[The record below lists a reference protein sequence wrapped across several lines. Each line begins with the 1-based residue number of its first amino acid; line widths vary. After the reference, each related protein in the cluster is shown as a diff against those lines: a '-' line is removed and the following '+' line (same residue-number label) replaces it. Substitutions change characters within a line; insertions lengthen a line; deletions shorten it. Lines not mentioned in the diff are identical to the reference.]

1 MSRRSTITYPALA
14 DLLSA
19 SQRQPIPEVLE
30 KMEETYRDV
39 DQTFRAF
46 QQRRKSSVLEQGP
59 FNNIMSRLMDD
70 VQELDAES
78 VAQDEPSPTP
88 RRASVASTRGGAVG
102 THSPRRRSSASVM
115 AAAQLIS
122 QMEIVTGSAQELA
135 NSGGRGA
142 GRTQRLSGSAPPS
155 PDASAAAAQLRQL
168 SGITGAVMSATS
180 APAGSILPG
189 QVAEATLV
197 PAHVSEPPSRAPSP
211 SSPFAAPSLPAAPV
225 VLPSPPVAL
234 PSPDSSQH
242 GSGSS
247 LIPGSS
253 TISVSSPSA
262 AAPPPVFQMMVAAE
276 GEEPKARIDLEF
288 IPLTPNL
295 GSMATPEPRR
305 IRSKSMDASNG
316 PDEPVVASVTMDSTL
331 SVLKSGPIAAREGGV
346 EGAVNTFS
354 SFRKWKS
361 SVKKKKLST
370 ERQKRLE
377 QATARLNLEIPDSI
391 RFDLVREALPV
402 VQKMVDQYRA
412 QLGDRDAVT
421 QDAVAHLRRLQTMMP
436 ASHAHHQQSDD
447 ATTTTDTTPSV
458 SDLLPTRRSWS
469 LSRAPPTVRRP
480 IRRLSRIVV
489 GKHSTVKPLERLDDL
504 LTPANST
511 AAPGGGGGAPGVAA
525 AARRNLMSAIRRPN
539 HRDVPAAPL
548 ASGGLAR

>member
-1 MSRRSTITYPALA
+1 MSRRSTITHPALA

-78 VAQDEPSPTP
+78 LAQDEPSPTS
-88 RRASVASTRGGAVG
+88 RRASVASTRGGAIG

-115 AAAQLIS
+115 VAAQLIS

-135 NSGGRGA
+135 HSGRGPVHSSS
-142 GRTQRLSGSAPPS
+142 QRPSGSAPPS

-197 PAHVSEPPSRAPSP
+197 PAHVSESPSRAPSP
-211 SSPFAAPSLPAAPV
+211 AGPFAAPSLPAAPV
-225 VLPSPPVAL
+225 VLPSPPVTL
-234 PSPDSSQH
+234 PSPDPSQH
-242 GSGSS
+242 GSGSP

-253 TISVSSPSA
+253 TNSVLSPST

-288 IPLTPNL
+288 IPLTPNI

-305 IRSKSMDASNG
+305 IRSKSMDASNR
-316 PDEPVVASVTMDSTL
+316 PDEPVVGSVTMDST

-377 QATARLNLEIPDSI
+377 QATARFNLEIPDSI

-469 LSRAPPTVRRP
+469 LPRAPPNVRRP

-489 GKHSTVKPLERLDDL
+489 GKHSIVKPLERLDDL

-511 AAPGGGGGAPGVAA
+511 AAPGGGGGAPGVGA
-525 AARRNLMSAIRRPN
+525 AARRNLMSAVRRPN
-539 HRDVPAAPL
+539 NRDVPSAPL